1 MGVRGDRSKRLVNEE
16 KNHSCHD
23 SLQQMCTSA
32 TNNADLMH
40 AHKSTATFLS
50 FPLTLSLLPQLLPLS
65 LSLTLSLACSTH
77 RALQTNGAC
86 LFRCM
91 DMTTS
96 KTLHAMKAGWEG
108 PWERETTWDE
118 EQCHLASM
126 MAAWLHCLLPL
137 HSFAFLFRWEF
148 VLSPS
153 LISPSLLLEQQ
164 KSPTPV
170 K

>member
-1 MGVRGDRSKRLVNEE
+1 MPWLAATDVDIGDY
-16 KNHSCHD
+16 D
-23 SLQQMCTSA
+23 
-32 TNNADLMH
+32 ADLMH

-65 LSLTLSLACSTH
+65 LSLSRSLLLAL
-77 RALQTNGAC
+77 RAE
-86 LFRCM
+86 RCRQM
-91 DMTTS
+91 V
-96 KTLHAMKAGWEG
+96 HASFAAWIWQHQRLCMRWWQDGEG

-153 LISPSLLLEQQ
+153 LISPSLLLEQ
-164 KSPTPV
+164 
-170 K
+170 